1 LEGILT
7 YWGLK
12 PPQSPSIHMDWGR
25 TEQALRCHNS
35 EPLGHEIVSKMQS
48 SYCTE
53 SKKQRKEKSTLP
65 QIYQKILDAAAA
77 YRATKL

>member
-25 TEQALRCHNS
+25 TEQALIGFVEVIAIWFQTS
-35 EPLGHEIVSKMQS
+35 SLAPFGEIF
-48 SYCTE
+48 
-53 SKKQRKEKSTLP
+53 
-65 QIYQKILDAAAA
+65 I
-77 YRATKL
+77 